1 MHLYTHKVLIFLD
14 SSSLTELHY
23 TTNYFGIQQQFT
35 KVGRATVQSYRQK
48 SIIIKPCNTLLI
60 PITFATW
67 DMLTNTTI
75 EYIIMISKLKKPNQ
89 LLSTF
94 NLADYPEIFL

>member
-1 MHLYTHKVLIFLD
+1 MHLHTHEVLIFLD
-14 SSSLTELHY
+14 SYSLTGLHY
-23 TTNYFGIQQQFT
+23 TSDYYGIQRQFI
-35 KVGRATVQSYRQK
+35 KHGRATVQNYKLK
-48 SIIIKPCNTLLI
+48 SVIIKPCNTLLI

-67 DMLTNTTI
+67 NMFTTTVI

-89 LLSTF
+89 SLSTF

>member
-1 MHLYTHKVLIFLD
+1 MHLHTHEVLIFLD
-14 SSSLTELHY
+14 SSSITGLHY
-23 TTNYFGIQQQFT
+23 TPDYLGIQQQFT
-35 KVGRATVQSYRQK
+35 KVGRATVQSYMRK

-67 DMLTNTTI
+67 NMYTTTVI

-89 LLSTF
+89 SLSTF

>member
-1 MHLYTHKVLIFLD
+1 MHLHTRKVLIFLD
-14 SSSLTELHY
+14 SSSITGLYY
-23 TTNYFGIQQQFT
+23 TADYSGIQRQFI
-35 KVGRATVQSYRQK
+35 KIGRAAVQSYRQK

-60 PITFATW
+60 TIEFDTW
-67 DMLTNTTI
+67 KNFTNTAI

-89 LLSTF
+89 PLSTF

>member
-1 MHLYTHKVLIFLD
+1 MHLHTYKALIFLD
-14 SSSLTELHY
+14 SSSIIGLHY
-23 TTNYFGIQQQFT
+23 ATDYSGIQQQFD
-35 KVGRATVQSYRQK
+35 KVGRATVQNYKQK

-67 DMLTNTTI
+67 NMFIITI
-75 EYIIMISKLKKPNQ
+75 NEYIIMISKLKKPNQ
-89 LLSTF
+89 SLSTF

>member
-1 MHLYTHKVLIFLD
+1 MYAHRILVFSDPFCLTGLNFTSDYSGILKQFHKI
-14 SSSLTELHY
+14 
-23 TTNYFGIQQQFT
+23 
-35 KVGRATVQSYRQK
+35 GRAAVYSGKQR

-60 PITFATW
+60 TIEFDSW
-67 DMLTNTTI
+67 KNFTNTAI

-89 LLSTF
+89 PLSTF

>member
-1 MHLYTHKVLIFLD
+1 MHLHTHKVLIFLD
-14 SSSLTELHY
+14 SSSITGLHY
-23 TTNYFGIQQQFT
+23 TTDYFGIQRQFT
-35 KVGRATVQSYRQK
+35 KVGRATVQSHRLK

-67 DMLTNTTI
+67 NMFTTTTI

-89 LLSTF
+89 PLSTF